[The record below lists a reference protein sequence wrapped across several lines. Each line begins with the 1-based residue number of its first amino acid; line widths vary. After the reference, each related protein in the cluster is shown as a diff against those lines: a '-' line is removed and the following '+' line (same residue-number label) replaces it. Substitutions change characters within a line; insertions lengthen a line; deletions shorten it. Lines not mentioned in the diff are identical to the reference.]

1 MAMAKKIA
9 VIAFVV
15 IFAIAIVN
23 DAGRYIITWF
33 NLDEVTRETSKVAA
47 GAASKGRDAAAT
59 AAVNYAATQDVTVY
73 AYDQNDTTVYVW
85 AEKDLD
91 GTWVLGPVLVTV
103 QGGRLADPYKVRAEH
118 SRPKG

>member
-1 MAMAKKIA
+1 MTMIKRIA

-15 IFAIAIVN
+15 ILAIAIVN

-47 GAASKGRDAAAT
+47 GAATQGRDAAAA

-73 AYDQNDTTVYVW
+73 AYDQNDGTVYVW
-85 AEKDLD
+85 TEKDLN
-91 GTWVLGPVLVTV
+91 GTWVLGPILVTV
-103 QGGRLADPYKVRAEH
+103 QGGRLADPYRVRTEH
-118 SRPKG
+118 SRPRS